1 MIIVNRKKGLLSY
14 SIRWYDPQPRFPLI
28 PVTVYYQVPVSL
40 NPVGFKK
47 EEFWTLH
54 TALKKSDEEFLA
66 EQNST
71 NKTQIKQA
79 RKLNLNIRTG
89 SFEEF
94 LPFFNEFSKEKGIS
108 GTTLVKLES
117 FGRGNLE
124 ISAAVDEK
132 RRVLAMHANLIDQS
146 IARSRLIHS
155 ASARFAD
162 ESDAGLVGR
171 ANRLLHFENL
181 IRYREMGL
189 DVYDWGGI
197 AKGSTD
203 PVKAGINRFKEAFGG
218 QEVCEYH
225 YYPFY
230 AAGKLN

>member
-14 SIRWYDPQPRFPLI
+14 SIHWYDPEPRFPLV
-28 PVTVYYQVPVSL
+28 PVTVYYQVPVALS
-40 NPVGFKK
+40 PGGFKR

-54 TALKKSDEEFLA
+54 TALNKTDEEFLA

-79 RKLNLNIRTG
+79 RKLSITIRTG
-89 SFEEF
+89 SFEKF
-94 LPFFNEFSKEKGIS
+94 LPFFNDFSKEKGIG
-108 GTTLVKLES
+108 GTSLAKLES
-117 FGRGNLE
+117 FGRENLE
-124 ISAAVDEK
+124 ISEAVDD
-132 RRVLAMHANLIDQS
+132 RGRVLAMHANLIDRS
-146 IARSRLIHS
+146 IFRSRLIHS

-189 DVYDWGGI
+189 KVYDWGGI
-197 AKGSTD
+197 AKGTTD
-203 PVKAGINRFKEAFGG
+203 PVKMGINRFKEAFGG
-218 QEVCEYH
+218 KEICEYH